1 MKKRSMQEQVLR
13 ASKEIAVK
21 FIETGRLSPTSF
33 AEAFKNIYEAIDT
46 TVNGALDRDLD
57 QDVAAEEVK

>member
-1 MKKRSMQEQVLR
+1 MKRGSMQEQVLR

-33 AEAFKNIYEAIDT
+33 AETFKNIYEAIDT
-46 TVNGALDRDLD
+46 TVKGVPDRDT
-57 QDVAAEEVK
+57 VKEITAEEVK